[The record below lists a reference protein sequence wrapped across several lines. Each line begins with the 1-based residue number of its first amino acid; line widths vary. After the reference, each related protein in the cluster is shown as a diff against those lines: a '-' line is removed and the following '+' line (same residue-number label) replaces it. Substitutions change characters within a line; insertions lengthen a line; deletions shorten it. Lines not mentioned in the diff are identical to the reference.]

1 MDAVLLAG
9 PTACGKSD
17 LAVRLAKERGGEVIS
32 IDSCAVYRGMDIGSA
47 KPTREQQDEIRHHL
61 IDIRDPDQPYNAGD
75 FVRDATKAIGQIRQR
90 GHFPILCGGTMLYV
104 KALLEGLSP
113 IPQVPPA
120 VRKEAVELVDRIGVK
135 AAHAHL
141 AQVDPATAQRL
152 PQADRQRIVR
162 ALAVHAATG
171 RTLSSWQ
178 ELEPEPLRGLEIFF
192 VALVPQDRT
201 LLCQRITER
210 CSRMFE
216 AGLVDEVS
224 ALVEKYGPGI
234 DALRSVGYSQVCS
247 YLQGECSLAEAQT
260 QTVIATRQLAKRQ
273 LTWLRKLATMASLDM
288 DPLNLVA
295 QKEMFAEI
303 PIAMIGSR
311 QQR

>member
-61 IDIRDPDQPYNAGD
+61 IDIRDPDQRYSAGD
-75 FVRDATKAIGQIRQR
+75 FVRDATEAISQIRQR
-90 GHFPILCGGTMLYV
+90 GRYPILCGGTMLYV

-113 IPQVPPA
+113 IPPVPAA
-120 VRKEAVELVDRIGVK
+120 VRKEVVEMVERIGAK
-135 AAHAHL
+135 EAHARL
-141 AQVDPATAQRL
+141 AQVDPATAKRL

-192 VALVPQDRT
+192 VALVPKDRT
-201 LLCQRITER
+201 LLSQRITER

-216 AGLVDEVS
+216 TGLVDEVS
-224 ALVEKYGPGI
+224 VLVEKYGPGI
-234 DALRSVGYSQVCS
+234 DALRSVGYSQVCC
-247 YLQGECSLAEAQT
+247 YLQGEFSLAEVQAKA
-260 QTVIATRQLAKRQ
+260 VIATRQLAKRQ
-273 LTWLRKLATMASLDM
+273 LTWLRKFGTKADTIIDPQIPSVQERLIAAVPAS
-288 DPLNLVA
+288 A
-295 QKEMFAEI
+295 FR
-303 PIAMIGSR
+303 IAPP
-311 QQR
+311 

>member
-9 PTACGKSD
+9 PTACGKSE
-17 LAVRLAKERGGEVIS
+17 LAVRLAKEGGGEIIS

-61 IDIRDPDQPYNAGD
+61 IDIRDPDQPYSAGD
-75 FVRDATKAIGQIRQR
+75 FVRDATVALSQIRQR

-104 KALLEGLSP
+104 KALLDGLSP
-113 IPQVPPA
+113 IPPVPAA
-120 VRKEAVELVDRIGVK
+120 VRKEVVALVDRIGTK
-135 AAHAHL
+135 AARARLEQIDAAL
-141 AQVDPATAQRL
+141 AKRL

-192 VALVPQDRT
+192 VALVPKDRT
-201 LLCQRITER
+201 LLSQRIAER

-216 AGLVDEVS
+216 TGLVDEVS
-224 ALVEKYGPGI
+224 VLVEKYGPGI
-234 DALRSVGYSQVCS
+234 DALRAVGYSQVCS

-273 LTWLRKLATMASLDM
+273 LTWLRKLAAKADLVTDPMAHGNCVPSC
-288 DPLNLVA
+288 V
-295 QKEMFAEI
+295 
-303 PIAMIGSR
+303 
-311 QQR
+311 